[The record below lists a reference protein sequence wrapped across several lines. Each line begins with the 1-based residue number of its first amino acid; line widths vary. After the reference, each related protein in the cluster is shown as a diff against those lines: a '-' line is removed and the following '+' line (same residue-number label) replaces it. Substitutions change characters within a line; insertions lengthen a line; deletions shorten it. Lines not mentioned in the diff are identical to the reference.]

1 MLTLKLNHA
10 SQAHPTN
17 ALATRL
23 CLTPPFVRLALPSHE
38 AKAIPPISRTK
49 AFIKP
54 KLPLNEGLTA
64 LA

>member
-1 MLTLKLNHA
+1 ML
-10 SQAHPTN
+10 N
-17 ALATRL
+17 AAL
-23 CLTPPFVRLALPSHE
+23 FMRLALPSTHE